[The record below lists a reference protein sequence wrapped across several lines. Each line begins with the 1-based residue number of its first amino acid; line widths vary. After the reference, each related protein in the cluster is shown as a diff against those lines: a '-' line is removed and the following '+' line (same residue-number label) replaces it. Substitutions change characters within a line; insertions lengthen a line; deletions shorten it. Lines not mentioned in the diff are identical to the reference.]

1 MWVKDMA
8 LSTTFTNSGQEN
20 PYNKGFPPFDIVGRL
35 TCCPIDFMKA
45 NTLPDIERA
54 RINMIEQQIRPWD
67 VSNSNVLEALFNVKR
82 ELFVPSSYRAFAF
95 SDLEIPLTIS
105 SGETHQTML
114 APKLEA
120 KFTQLLQLK
129 EDDCVLEVGT
139 GSGYQAALLAHIAR
153 GVTSVDIDPRLA
165 AFAQLNLQQAGISNV
180 KVEIGDASNGW
191 GTTEYDAILVTGA
204 VAAIPDALKYQLC
217 EGGRMVVVVGQAPA
231 MTAYCVTRTTAASF
245 ETTPLFET
253 VIKPLSGTRPSKFKF

>member
-1 MWVKDMA
+1 
-8 LSTTFTNSGQEN
+8 
-20 PYNKGFPPFDIVGRL
+20 
-35 TCCPIDFMKA
+35 MKA

-54 RINMIEQQIRPWD
+54 RFNMIEQQIRPWD
-67 VSNSNVLEALFNVKR
+67 VSDSNVLEALFSVKR
-82 ELFVPSSYRAFAF
+82 ELFVPSNYRAFAF
-95 SDLEIPLTIS
+95 SDLEVPLTIS

-165 AFAQLNLQQAGISNV
+165 AFAQLNLQHAGISNV

-204 VAAIPDALKYQLC
+204 VSSIPDALKYQLC

-231 MTAYCVTRTTAASF
+231 MTAYRVTRTTAASF

-253 VIKPLSGTRPSKFKF
+253 VIKPLNGTRLSKFKF